1 MRHFSFKI
9 STSLPVT
16 EKLFTG
22 LHLCMIRTDK
32 FERPYSISLARQ
44 DGLCLRIRS
53 FVYDIA
59 PRTEVGSLLIEQT
72 TTLKDIDTAT
82 WVKEFPEGF
91 GTDIRLFALNVTAS
105 ESQVESGLAIVGHG
119 KEEFLILPGEMPH
132 SIHVQPPFYTDPFK
146 SEFRLSDYARVRLV
160 DIPSSDRMR

>member
-9 STSLPVT
+9 STSLPIT

-22 LHLCMIRTDK
+22 LHLCVVGIDK
-32 FERPYSISLARQ
+32 FERPYSISLIRQ
-44 DGLCLRIRS
+44 DGLCIRIRS

-72 TTLKDIDTAT
+72 QTPKAMDAA

-91 GTDIRLFALNVTAS
+91 RTDIRLFALNVTAV
-105 ESQVESGLAIVGHG
+105 ESQIESGLAIVCRR

-132 SIHVQPPFYTDPFK
+132 SIHVQSPFYTDPFK
-146 SEFRLSDYARVRLV
+146 PEFRISDYARVRLV
-160 DIPSSDRMR
+160 DS